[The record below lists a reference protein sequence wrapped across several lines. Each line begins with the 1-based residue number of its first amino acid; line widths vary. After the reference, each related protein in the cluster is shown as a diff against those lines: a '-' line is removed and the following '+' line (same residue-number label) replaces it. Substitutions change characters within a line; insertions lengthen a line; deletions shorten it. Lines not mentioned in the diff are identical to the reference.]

1 MSSMIRPEIKTIWR
15 SVSKSLIALGISLFL
30 TLSLC
35 LTTETVAQ
43 GGNIRVLAWNPDGT
57 KIAIGGGPDTCG
69 WVDSSLYDVQVIDTA
84 TELVVQTL
92 TGFVCPV
99 TSIDWSPDGSRI
111 AASSL
116 DGHGL
121 RVWNSRT
128 GGLIS
133 SLARGSQGVSSVKW
147 NPDGESLAIGFMSDG
162 ASIVSP
168 LTGETIGIP
177 PIGGMNV
184 DWSPAGDR
192 LLIGSEFE
200 TSLFVSNINTH
211 SLELELTGNE
221 LPVLDLAWSSDG
233 SQIASAGIDSAV
245 RIWNSVSGNL
255 LFILNH
261 SSEVAALAWHPN
273 ASRLASVGYD
283 NLVKIWN
290 TSTGL
295 LVEQF
300 QATGP
305 VLDVDWNPD
314 GTRLAYVDNGQTVV
328 ILEPS
333 PITDVIPT
341 NMPTQ
346 SQITP
351 TALITAIEFSHDGSV
366 IAVGYGADAENP
378 CGVGYS
384 DPSHFGAYLVDVQ
397 VSSQV
402 QLLNECTV
410 SDFAF
415 SPTDTELAIST
426 YIGREIIFD
435 LQTQAPTLINDSQGI
450 PYLAIGWANSG
461 IYILESDRNILIRGV
476 VPITEAMP
484 WFYEFHNDVFTDVD
498 ISPDGARL
506 VTSSNDGTAAIWAI
520 ADKHITLLYSDHT
533 NSILSVDWSSVTSN
547 IVTGDKDGHIRI
559 WSSATGQTLLELE
572 SHTGAISALMWSPD
586 GTRLASASEDGTVKV
601 WNAQTGSLIETLTYP
616 GPVYALDWSPDGTKI
631 AYGGADLSGNPP
643 EVVII
648 DAPEIEP
655 TPTPTFTEPFDDAI
669 TPGEYIT
676 ALDWD
681 SDGSRLVFGTGQL
694 LLPWPSEEGGAGGS
708 RILVIERG
716 GNLLYEVSVPYSTVA
731 VEIDPTGE
739 TLLIFDVI
747 PYLWDLQ
754 TGEMILRRNSEGLA
768 LQTGTWN
775 PSTGSLLFTPV
786 FGSLVYD
793 AATWENL
800 SYFADFL
807 LPSGRFSEGQRM
819 ADSVWSPDGIH
830 VASST
835 TFGPIYVWDSS
846 NLEGVLEAT
855 FTGHSASIQDT
866 VWSPDGTLIASGD
879 VDGNVF
885 VWNAQTGAVV
895 TELDGHTDAILDMDW
910 RPDGQQIITT
920 SLDGTMRAWTWP
932 SGAMNVVQSGTV
944 VSAVAYSPDGMELA
958 YGGLVPPGSLP
969 EIVIVDAPQI
979 EPTPTPTFTEPFDG
993 AISTPE
999 P

>member
-1 MSSMIRPEIKTIWR
+1 MQHHELNRFLQITAILMVVWQSSLAFGQGGSEESITAIKWNTAGETLFIGTSNNSEAGCSDGKVYVQDSIGNATI
-15 SVSKSLIALGISLFL
+15 VTIEMACGVVDIGISHDGELIL
-30 TLSLC
+30 AQNAVGETGIWSNTAGYVYLRSLGSGADI
-35 LTTETVAQ
+35 TTMEASPAEARVA
-43 GGNIRVLAWNPDGT
+43 RVLFNELVEIVEYEAENPDST
-57 KIAIGGGPDTCG
+57 LVDLEPVLGGI
-69 WVDSSLYDVQVIDTA
+69 SDVA
-84 TELVVQTL
+84 
-92 TGFVCPV
+92 
-99 TSIDWSPDGSRI
+99 WSPGGDRLI
-111 AASSL
+111 ASSL
-116 DGHGL
+116 DGFIGL
-121 RVWNSRT
+121 WDSASGDVDHIITYEANT
-128 GGLIS
+128 G
-133 SLARGSQGVSSVKW
+133 K
-147 NPDGESLAIGFMSDG
+147 
-162 ASIVSP
+162 
-168 LTGETIGIP
+168 TTI
-177 PIGGMNV
+177 
-184 DWSPAGDR
+184 
-192 LLIGSEFE
+192 
-200 TSLFVSNINTH
+200 
-211 SLELELTGNE
+211 
-221 LPVLDLAWSSDG
+221 AWSSEE
-233 SQIASAGIDSAV
+233 
-245 RIWNSVSGNL
+245 R
-255 LFILNH
+255 F
-261 SSEVAALAWHPN
+261 VAF
-273 ASRLASVGYD
+273 GD
-283 NLVKIWN
+283 
-290 TSTGL
+290 
-295 LVEQF
+295 
-300 QATGP
+300 
-305 VLDVDWNPD
+305 
-314 GTRLAYVDNGQTVV
+314 
-328 ILEPS
+328 
-333 PITDVIPT
+333 
-341 NMPTQ
+341 
-346 SQITP
+346 
-351 TALITAIEFSHDGSV
+351 FSGSV
-366 IAVGYGADAENP
+366 IVWDLDEAGATYHFEEH
-378 CGVGYS
+378 S
-384 DPSHFGAYLVDVQ
+384 DQVNDMAY
-397 VSSQV
+397 
-402 QLLNECTV
+402 
-410 SDFAF
+410 
-415 SPTDTELAIST
+415 
-426 YIGREIIFD
+426 
-435 LQTQAPTLINDSQGI
+435 
-450 PYLAIGWANSG
+450 
-461 IYILESDRNILIRGV
+461 
-476 VPITEAMP
+476 
-484 WFYEFHNDVFTDVD
+484 
-498 ISPDGARL
+498 
-506 VTSSNDGTAAIWAI
+506 
-520 ADKHITLLYSDHT
+520 
-533 NSILSVDWSSVTSN
+533 
-547 IVTGDKDGHIRI
+547 
-559 WSSATGQTLLELE
+559 
-572 SHTGAISALMWSPD
+572 SPD

-601 WNAQTGSLIETLTYP
+601 WNAQTGALIETLTYP
-616 GPVYALDWSPDGTKI
+616 GPVYALDWSPDGSQI
-631 AYGGADLSGNPP
+631 AYGGADSSGNPP
-643 EVVII
+643 EVMIV